1 MKEILTKSTPEIGAA
16 QAAQTAHDTTPKVT
30 ILHTCNP
37 TIVAC
42 NAESTLTTFR
52 PNDSH
57 FVYFFNLWGLLPL
70 HRLGGVR
77 KDVKARLRGDRRDS
91 SEEVVLICH

>member
-1 MKEILTKSTPEIGAA
+1 MLDTCHPTRVAFTAKSSLTK
-16 QAAQTAHDTTPKVT
+16 
-30 ILHTCNP
+30 
-37 TIVAC
+37 
-42 NAESTLTTFR
+42 FR

-77 KDVKARLRGDRRDS
+77 KDGKARLRGDRRDR
-91 SEEVVLICH
+91 SEEVVLIFH